1 MERWNSIKSENVENV
16 KIDAFLQ
23 EIIAICK
30 KHGYSIS
37 HEDGHGAFE
46 IENTD
51 DHNFDWLLNAH
62 DCTTNQIT
70 R

>member
-1 MERWNSIKSENVENV
+1 MERWNSIKSEKIENVE
-16 KIDAFLQ
+16 IDAFLQ

-51 DHNFDWLLNAH
+51 DYNFDWLLNAH
-62 DCTTNQIT
+62 DCTKI
-70 R
+70 